1 MGKMSEKVLL
11 GLSGGVDSAI
21 AAYKLKKSGYEVTG
35 CFMRNWDAMA
45 NNDYL
50 GNPTIND
57 NICPQEADYHDA
69 QKVAEKLGI
78 PLLRIDFIKE
88 YWDNVFA
95 YFLREYE
102 RGRTPNPDVLC
113 NKYIK
118 FDSFLK
124 FASEKGFDYI
134 AMGHYAKKVT
144 KDGHVYLAKPLDE
157 KKDQTYFLCQVN
169 EEQIARSLFPMCDI
183 TKVESRKL
191 AEELGLTEVASKH
204 GSTGICFI
212 GERNFREF
220 LHNYFPAKKGDI
232 IDIES
237 GKKIGTHM
245 GVLYY
250 TLGQHKG
257 LGVGG
262 VKGLGEEAWFVC
274 KKDVKNNIL
283 YVANGDED
291 EHLNSDSCLVTD
303 INWIGEKPSKSL
315 PVLVKFRYRQTDQ
328 PCRLHFEGDNVKLIY
343 ESPYKAVT
351 PGQFAAFYLEDG
363 RMLGG
368 GIIDQTFYQG
378 KRNDI

>member
-1 MGKMSEKVLL
+1 MSKKVLL

-21 AAYKLKKSGYEVTG
+21 AAYKLKEAGYEVTG

-57 NICPQEADYHDA
+57 NVCPQEADYHDA
-69 QKVAEKLGI
+69 IKVAEKLGI

-88 YWDNVFA
+88 YWDNVFE
-95 YFLREYE
+95 YFLSEYK

-118 FDSFLK
+118 FDSFWK
-124 FASEKGFDYI
+124 FAVEKGFDYI
-134 AMGHYAKKVT
+134 AMGHYAKKVAV
-144 KDGHVYLAKPLDE
+144 GEHEYLAKPLDL

-169 EEQIARSLFPMCDI
+169 EGQISHSLFPMCDI
-183 TKVESRKL
+183 TKVESRAL
-191 AEELGLTEVASKH
+191 AEKLGLTEVASKH
-204 GSTGICFI
+204 GSTGVCFI

-220 LHNYFPAKKGDI
+220 LHNYFPATKGNI
-232 IDIES
+232 VDIES
-237 GKKIGTHM
+237 GKVIGTHM

-257 LGVGG
+257 LGIGG
-262 VKGLGEEAWFVC
+262 VKGLGEDAWFVC

-291 EHLNSDSCLVTD
+291 EHLNSDSSLITD
-303 INWIGEKPSKSL
+303 INWIGEKPTE
-315 PVLVKFRYRQTDQ
+315 PIEVGVKFRYRQEDQ
-328 PCRLHFEGDNVKLIY
+328 PCTLLFEGDNVRLIHKA
-343 ESPYKAVT
+343 PYKAVT
-351 PGQFAAFYLEDG
+351 PGQFAAFYLADG

-368 GIIDQTFYQG
+368 GIIDQTFCKG
-378 KRNDI
+378 KRTDI

>member
-1 MGKMSEKVLL
+1 MKKVLL

-21 AAYKLKKSGYEVTG
+21 AAYKLKKSGYDVTG
-35 CFMRNWDAMA
+35 CFMRNWDALA

-50 GNPTIND
+50 GNPTVND
-57 NICPQEADYHDA
+57 NVCPQEADFHDA
-69 QKVAEKLGI
+69 QAVASKLGI

-88 YWDNVFA
+88 YWDNVFE
-95 YFLREYE
+95 YFLSEYKK
-102 RGRTPNPDVLC
+102 GRTPNPDVLC

-124 FASEKGFDYI
+124 YAEEKGFDCI
-134 AMGHYAKKVT
+134 SMGHYAKKVEYE
-144 KDGHVYLAKPLDE
+144 GHFYLSKPLDT

-169 EEQIARSLFPMCDI
+169 EEQIARSLFPMSDI
-183 TKVESRKL
+183 TKIESRAL
-191 AEELGLTEVASKH
+191 AKELGLDEVASKH

-220 LHNYFPAKKGDI
+220 LHNYFPATKGDI
-232 IDIES
+232 VDIDS
-237 GKKIGTHM
+237 GRKIGTHM

-262 VKGLGEEAWFVC
+262 VKGLGDEAWFVC

-283 YVANGDED
+283 YVTNGDED
-291 EHLNSDSCLVTD
+291 EHLNSDSCLITD
-303 INWIGEKPSKSL
+303 INWIGEKPVGVI
-315 PVLVKFRYRQTDQ
+315 PVLVKFRYRQIDQ
-328 PCRLHFEGDNVKLIY
+328 PCNLYFEGENVKLDY
-343 ESPYKAVT
+343 LSPYKSVT
-351 PGQFAAFYLEDG
+351 PGQFAAFYSEDG

-368 GIIDQTFYQG
+368 GIIDQTFYKG
-378 KRNDI
+378 IRNDI